1 MFKKL
6 KKRLEVE
13 EGQPALL
20 GKPGTAVRS
29 SINDSSSNVL
39 VESVSDAERQAK
51 NETDSGEIHTGTND
65 TNTITAQELKEVSQ
79 FKTTSQ
85 RNGMFV
91 HVIIISLLTSLTSS
105 NHMLIKFF

>member
-13 EGQPALL
+13 EGQPVLL

-39 VESVSDAERQAK
+39 VESVSDAERQAN
-51 NETDSGEIHTGTND
+51 NETTDGETHPGTND
-65 TNTITAQELKEVSQ
+65 ANTTTAQELQEVSQ
-79 FKTTSQ
+79 FKATSQ
-85 RNGMFV
+85 RNGILCVF
-91 HVIIISLLTSLTSS
+91 SYLTKSV
-105 NHMLIKFF
+105 NYNIV

>member
-13 EGQPALL
+13 EGQPAFL

-29 SINDSSSNVL
+29 SINDSSTSVRI
-39 VESVSDAERQAK
+39 ESVVSSNTEQQQTS
-51 NETDSGEIHTGTND
+51 NETDNGESCTNLD
-65 TNTITAQELKEVSQ
+65 DSNTVNSQELKEVSQ
-79 FKTTSQ
+79 FKTITQ

-91 HVIIISLLTSLTSS
+91 SVTAQ
-105 NHMLIKFF
+105 